1 MRSREQLAA
10 ILADDQQP
18 TRLHTGRDWL
28 TLGAALR
35 RGGQRSAARD
45 ALTRADGIFVS
56 VGAQGWID
64 RASAEL
70 RALVPAQWRRTVIS
84 L

>member
-1 MRSREQLAA
+1 MRSRERLAA

-18 TRLHTGRDWL
+18 TRLHTGQDWL

-45 ALTRADGIFVS
+45 ALTVADGIFVS